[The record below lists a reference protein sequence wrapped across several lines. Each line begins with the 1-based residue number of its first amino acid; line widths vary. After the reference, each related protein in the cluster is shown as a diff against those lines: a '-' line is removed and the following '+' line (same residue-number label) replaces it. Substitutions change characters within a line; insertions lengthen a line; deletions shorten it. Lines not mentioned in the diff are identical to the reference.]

1 MTKAGIC
8 LVTLLVTVQCSTA
21 TSEKKTQPVAASQ
34 QPKAKVEVL
43 QAEAFAKMLNA
54 DNVQLV
60 DVRTPGEVA
69 GGKIAKAINID
80 YNSTTFEEKA
90 AKLDPEKPVLVYCKV
105 GGRSARAVKVFQELG
120 FKQIYELD
128 GGIISWN
135 AAGQPLQ
142 K

>member
-1 MTKAGIC
+1 MMA
-8 LVTLLVTVQCSTA
+8 QCGTA
-21 TSEKKTQPVAASQ
+21 TSDKKSEPVAAAQ

-43 QAEAFAKMLNA
+43 TAEAFAEIVKTSG
-54 DNVQLV
+54 VQLV

-69 GGKIAKAINID
+69 GGKIANAINID
-80 YNSTTFEEKA
+80 YNSTAFEEMA
-90 AKLDPEKPVLVYCKV
+90 AKLDPEKPVAVYCKV
-105 GGRSARAVKVFQELG
+105 GGRSARAVKVFEELG

-135 AAGQPLQ
+135 AAGQPLE